1 MKQNKTFK
9 IFCKS
14 AKKINILFIL
24 LIFYSLFPPLLCNDC
39 NPGKSLSDSTCFNGI
54 IYINQLNYR
63 SGHFA
68 SKKNNDLIIEYSGDP
83 PVNSR
88 LFYGVKNNGR
98 GFFDDNYIRQK
109 ILTETNGRYESRNIF
124 VSLQSD
130 INKDKEYLFSTSSYQ
145 SLTELHDLENDS
157 YKARYSDN
165 FNGNRIFSFTYSL
178 LGKTISNQNYYF
190 LIFTSPSN
198 KTNPDSEDGS
208 LYVIKKF
215 ALTGFDLDNYD
226 NSKSNLEITKF
237 GDRVISGFIMD
248 EESVIVILFLNNVD
262 NNAQYTI
269 RFYDYDLKKIG
280 KDLVNWEDILIKDT
294 NIVEHMGLYSNSIYL
309 KDKIG
314 LFIFF
319 HKSKLNF
326 QCFKFNKDNDNNYQK
341 TDVFYVFFENRF
353 DSDISLS
360 DVHKINDNKVAFVT
374 TSNNGINLYI
384 ILLDFYGS
392 YSSYKFR
399 IYNYTLFNDLRI
411 KKELSVYSFK
421 QDFLVF
427 SSTMGPRNTD
437 NGDPLTSFLIFFSY
451 PNGTDFTIN
460 ISPYIKNADNYDSTQ
475 NLFNYLMN
483 TMKIENNI
491 FGYKKV
497 QKIKL
502 VTIPEELLFYNENEN
517 TPINNEGF
525 LYSNYILKQNTNK
538 KKTDELY
545 HLYYQ
550 FIAKEPSYSELYN
563 SDIEIINS
571 ADYSSSYTS
580 KEVYGRTNKLS
591 FKLCHDY
598 CETCYF
604 FGGTNDAQNCTTCL
618 SEYTYDY
625 LTYINKYTGNCV
637 PKDQMYD
644 IEEHKLKLCAS
655 TEYKYYYNASR
666 NGERYC
672 FKYDYECPDAYNYFN
687 TTSHECLNYIPPI
700 PFTTPII
707 PTTIIK
713 IPSTAPIIQKTIPI
727 IPIPTTVPI
736 IQTTIN
742 KVPSTIQIIPTT
754 IPNVPTTIIKI
765 PTTILNLP
773 TTILNNPTTIPIIPT
788 TILKIQTTIIT
799 TIPNIIKTTIIYNC
813 NYYTIKTDCIFT
825 NLTDREIYS
834 KLKKDIIST
843 YPINGSS
850 VVVNGLNEYSFQLT
864 NTFNENNNINSETD
878 VSAIN
883 LGECENTLRDI
894 YHLDDE
900 ESITILKYFKLE
912 GLSNE
917 KNILYEL
924 YHPTTHEKLNLS
936 YCENYTYELYI
947 PLNLS
952 EEFKNLYE
960 KAKNQGYD
968 LFDSE
973 DEFYN
978 KICTPYTSGNG
989 TDVILDDR
997 MSIYYSKVINNTSC
1011 PENCVYI
1018 SYSTETDYLK
1028 CECGVNN
1035 AEISTFD
1042 INNIITSN
1050 SYKSFY
1056 STLQYSNYKVMICYN
1071 LVFNFKV
1078 FLHNSGSVLIL
1089 ILFILFII
1097 FMIFYTFK
1105 GVSPLKISI
1114 SKIVFEKFDKIPNVL
1129 QKYNPNNTFSQ
1140 KKSNKSK
1147 SKDKL
1152 IVKNQIIRTAKN
1164 PPKKNDKN
1172 SLKNELVNQKKSK
1185 SISISTINNIKNELN
1200 KKSIL
1205 KRKTAK
1211 NENNLA
1217 VFAFNTR
1224 MKEKKEKSVKLKVN
1238 ENQTEKKLLGIKS
1251 NNNLIINDKKQ
1262 ENDSLKFEDLD
1273 NFELNNLDYIP
1284 ACEVDERSFC
1294 RTYWSVLM
1302 REQSALLTFFA
1313 CTDYNLFYIKLD
1325 KFIIQFC
1332 TNMAMNGLFFSDES
1346 MHNIYVN
1353 NGENDFIQQ
1362 IPQMVYS
1369 LIIDHVLEVILC
1381 FLSLTDTSIYEI
1393 KELSKNKENAEKI
1406 IQIMNCLRIKL
1417 IVFFIFSF
1425 ILLLFC
1431 WYFISAFCAVYQNTQ
1446 IIFVKDSM
1454 MSFFTSMID
1463 PFIIYAGT
1471 TLLRNISLAK
1481 CFNKKLSWLYS
1492 IAQFLPLF

>member
-1 MKQNKTFK
+1 MKQDKAFK

-14 AKKINILFIL
+14 DKLINILFIL
-24 LIFYSLFPPLLCNDC
+24 LIFCSIFTSLLCNDC
-39 NPGKSLSDSTCFNGI
+39 KPGKSLSNSTCFNGI

-68 SKKNNDLIIEYSGDP
+68 SKKNNDLIIEYSGSP
-83 PVNSR
+83 PIYSR

-109 ILTETNGRYESRNIF
+109 NLTGTNGRYESRNIF
-124 VSLQSD
+124 VSTKYD
-130 INKDKEYLFSTSSYQ
+130 INKEKEYLFSTSSYQ

-157 YKARYSDN
+157 YKTRYSDN
-165 FNGNRIFSFTYSL
+165 FNGNRIFSFTFSL

-198 KTNPDSEDGS
+198 KNNPESEDGS
-208 LYVIKKF
+208 LYIIKKF
-215 ALTGFDLDNYD
+215 ALTGFDLESYD
-226 NSKSNLEITKF
+226 NSKSIEVSKF

-248 EESVIVILFLNNVD
+248 EESAIVILFLNNVN

-269 RFYDYDLKKIG
+269 RFYDFDLNKIG
-280 KDLVNWEDILIKDT
+280 NDLVNWDEVLIKGT
-294 NIVEHMGLYSNSIYL
+294 NIVEHMGIYSNSIYL
-309 KDKIG
+309 RDKIG
-314 LFIFF
+314 LFIFI

-326 QCFKFNKDNDNNYQK
+326 QCFKFNKANDNNYQK
-341 TDVFYVFFENRF
+341 TDVFYEYFDNRF
-353 DSDISLS
+353 DSYISLS
-360 DVHKINDNKVAFVT
+360 DLHKINDNKIAFVT
-374 TSNNGINLYI
+374 TSNSGTNLYI
-384 ILLDFYGS
+384 ILIDFYGS
-392 YSSYKFR
+392 YSNYKFR
-399 IYNYTLFNDLRI
+399 IYHYTLFNDLRI

-437 NGDPLTSFLIFFSY
+437 SGDPLTSFLIFFSY
-451 PNGTDFTIN
+451 PNGTDITIN
-460 ISPYIKNADNYDSTQ
+460 ISPYIKNADNYDSTK

-497 QKIKL
+497 HKIKL
-502 VTIPEELLFYNENEN
+502 ITIPEELLFYNGNEYI
-517 TPINNEGF
+517 PIINGEY

-538 KKTDELY
+538 KKTNELY
-545 HLYYQ
+545 NLYYQ
-550 FIAKEPSYSELYN
+550 FIAEEPSYSELYN
-563 SDIEIINS
+563 SDIEIINTN
-571 ADYSSSYTS
+571 DYSSSYTS

-604 FGGTNDAQNCTTCL
+604 FGTTNDDQNCTTCL

-625 LTYINKYTGNCV
+625 LTYINNYTGNCV

-644 IEEHKLKLCAS
+644 IEEHKLKLCEDA
-655 TEYKYYYNASR
+655 EYKYYFNTSR

-672 FKYDYECPDAYNYFN
+672 FKYDYKCPDIYNYFN
-687 TTSHECLNYIPPI
+687 TTSHECLNYTPQIPT
-700 PFTTPII
+700 TTPII
-707 PTTIIK
+707 PTTITL
-713 IPSTAPIIQKTIPI
+713 IPTTLQMIQKTIPI
-727 IPIPTTVPI
+727 I
-736 IQTTIN
+736 
-742 KVPSTIQIIPTT
+742 
-754 IPNVPTTIIKI
+754 
-765 PTTILNLP
+765 
-773 TTILNNPTTIPIIPT
+773 PTTIPIIPT
-788 TILKIQTTIIT
+788 TIIKVQTTIPIIPTTIPNIPTTILKTPSTVINIPTTIINNPTTIPIVPTTIIKMPTTIIT
-799 TIPNIIKTTIIYNC
+799 TIPSVLKTTINIIETTIVYNC
-813 NYYTIKTDCIFT
+813 NYYTIRTDCIFT
-825 NLTDREIYS
+825 NLTDKEIYS

-864 NTFNENNNINSETD
+864 NTFNENNNINIENDAS
-878 VSAIN
+878 VIN
-883 LGECENTLRDI
+883 LGECESTLRDI
-894 YHLDDE
+894 YHIDDG
-900 ESITILKYFKLE
+900 ESITLLKYFKLE
-912 GLSNE
+912 GSSNE

-924 YHPTTHEKLNLS
+924 YHPTTHEKLNIS

-973 DEFYN
+973 DAFYK

-997 MSIYYSKVINNTSC
+997 MSFYYSKVLNNTSC
-1011 PENCVYI
+1011 PDNCIYI
-1018 SYSTETDYLK
+1018 SYSSETDYLK
-1028 CECGVNN
+1028 CECGINN
-1035 AEISTFD
+1035 VEISTFD

-1056 STLQYSNYKVMICYN
+1056 STLKYSNYKVMICYN
-1071 LVFNFKV
+1071 LVFNFKI
-1078 FLHNSGSVLIL
+1078 FLHNAGSILIL

-1114 SKIVFEKFDKIPNVL
+1114 SKIVFEKFDKINPNVF
-1129 QKYNPNNTFSQ
+1129 QKYAPNNTFNPN
-1140 KKSNKSK
+1140 KSNKSK

-1152 IVKNQIIRTAKN
+1152 IVKNEIIKTAKN

-1172 SLKNELVNQKKSK
+1172 SLKNELINQKKNK
-1185 SISISTINNIKNELN
+1185 SIPISTINNTKNELN

-1205 KRKTAK
+1205 KRKTVK

-1217 VFAFNTR
+1217 IFTFNTR
-1224 MKEKKEKSVKLKVN
+1224 MKEKKEKSVKIKMN
-1238 ENQTEKKLLGIKS
+1238 ENQTIQKLLGIKS
-1251 NNNLIINDKKQ
+1251 NNNLIIKDKAK
-1262 ENDSLKFEDLD
+1262 ENEPLKFEDLD

-1284 ACEVDERSFC
+1284 ACELDERSFC
-1294 RTYWSVLM
+1294 RTYWSVLL
-1302 REQSALLTFFA
+1302 REHSALLTFFA
-1313 CTDYNLFYIKLD
+1313 WTDYNLFYIKFD

-1362 IPQMVYS
+1362 IPQMIYS

-1381 FLSLTDTSIYEI
+1381 LLSLTDTSVYEI
-1393 KELSKNKENAEKI
+1393 KELSKNKENAGKI

-1417 IVFFIFSF
+1417 IVFFIFNL
-1425 ILLLFC
+1425 ILLLFY
-1431 WYFISAFCAVYQNTQ
+1431 WYLFLHFALFIK
-1446 IIFVKDSM
+1446 I
-1454 MSFFTSMID
+1454 
-1463 PFIIYAGT
+1463 
-1471 TLLRNISLAK
+1471 L
-1481 CFNKKLSWLYS
+1481 KL
-1492 IAQFLPLF
+1492 FL